1 MMSQKDFLIKQATQK
16 LSQAVIGAE
25 QFPLSILAI
34 RSKQVA
40 EANPTD
46 QTSVGMYQFLSKKA
60 SQQLYIRRNEF
71 KSAYNTFFTKNN
83 KFAAAFEKELGEIE
97 TLKPTFAKKTSEFKD
112 EGSGAD
118 PFLTEAFSRI
128 VEKRTGDK
136 FSPVMGKQATTNCLL
151 EMNRIGVRAKIV
163 EAVAGQEN
171 LIICRAAFET
181 PKGTSSFLI
190 PIEVS
195 QGRALLPSIFL
206 SAGGFFDLNEK
217 NFHSA
222 LNKFAGEDL
231 QYNPEEVLKI
241 VASTLTKTA
250 SVDEFNEVEKIVLK
264 ARLASAKPAQDQNA
278 IFDRNEPKPVKNVIA
293 APKLPPSGEVFSN
306 KLTSPLGAAEFL
318 FGKNSVEKG
327 RNSIIN
333 RLDAFGCTGY
343 QIKVAN
349 ANETSTIFDVALS
362 NKTFKV
368 PVKMN
373 RMYSI
378 VPEVLISEGSIL
390 PFSKEG
396 IDEVSGIDIQ
406 TKASFSPGYELSCE
420 ELIEIVRTA
429 SIEKNKEKVE
439 DALNILLAKDMNAFR
454 SATQIWMDGLAG
466 KLTPKTSGC
475 RKKIKVANHSSPI
488 CGCLNQPL
496 DKVYQDEFGDC
507 RPLWTKKSA
516 AAQTFM
522 SSHNKIYY
530 E

>member
-1 MMSQKDFLIKQATQK
+1 MNQKEFLLKQATQK
-16 LSQAVIGAE
+16 LSQAVEGAE
-25 QFPLSILAI
+25 QFPLSILTA
-34 RSKQVA
+34 RSKQIA

-46 QTSVGMYQFLSKKA
+46 QTSIGMYQFLSKKA

-83 KFAAAFEKELGEIE
+83 KFGAFFEKELGEIE
-97 TLKPTFAKKTSEFKD
+97 TLKPTFAKRASEVKKEEFL
-112 EGSGAD
+112 AD

-136 FSPVMGKQATTNCLL
+136 FSQVMGKQAATNCLL
-151 EMNRIGVRAKIV
+151 EMNRIGVQAKVI

-171 LIICRAAFET
+171 LIVCRAAFET
-181 PKGTSSFLI
+181 PKGTSNFLI
-190 PIEVS
+190 PIEIS

-206 SAGGFFDLNEK
+206 SAGGFFDLNQK

-241 VASTLTKTA
+241 VASTLVKTA
-250 SVDEFNEVEKIVLK
+250 SVDEFNEVEKSMLK
-264 ARLASAKPAQDQNA
+264 ARLAAAKPAEDQNA
-278 IFDRNEPKPVKNVIA
+278 IFLQNKPEPTRNVIA
-293 APKLPPSGEVFSN
+293 APKLPPSGEIFSN

-327 RNSIIN
+327 RNIIAS
-333 RLDAFGCTGY
+333 RLNSFDCSGY
-343 QIKVAN
+343 QIKVGN
-349 ANETSTIFDVALS
+349 ANETSTIFDVILD

-368 PVKMN
+368 PVKMSKTAV
-373 RMYSI
+373 SI
-378 VPEVLISEGSIL
+378 PEILISQGSIL

-396 IDEVSGIDIQ
+396 IEEVSGLDIQ
-406 TKASFSPGYELSCE
+406 VKASFSAGYELSTD
-420 ELIEIVRTA
+420 ELVEIVRTA
-429 SIEKNKEKVE
+429 SIEKNLAKAE
-439 DALNILLAKDMNAFR
+439 DALTILQAKDLAAFQC
-454 SATQIWMDGLAG
+454 ATGIYMDGLAG
-466 KLTPKTSGC
+466 KLAPKTSGC
-475 RKKIKVANHSSPI
+475 RRKIKVANHSHPI

>member
-1 MMSQKDFLIKQATQK
+1 MNQKDFLLKQATQK
-16 LSQAVIGAE
+16 LSKAVEGAE
-25 QFPLSILAI
+25 QFPLSILAAK
-34 RSKQVA
+34 SKQIA
-40 EANPTD
+40 EANPLD
-46 QTSVGMYQFLSKKA
+46 HTSVGMYQFLSKKA

-97 TLKPTFAKKTSEFKD
+97 TLKPTFAKRATEFKSED
-112 EGSGAD
+112 SVAD

-136 FSPVMGKQATTNCLL
+136 FSQVMGKQAATNCSL
-151 EMNRIGVRAKIV
+151 EINRIGVRAKFV

-181 PKGTSSFLI
+181 PRGTSSFLI
-190 PIEVS
+190 PIEVN

-217 NFHSA
+217 NFHFA

-231 QYNPEEVLKI
+231 QYNAEEVLKI
-241 VASTLTKTA
+241 VSSTIAKTA
-250 SVDEFNEVEKIVLK
+250 SVDNFNEVEKIVLK
-264 ARLASAKPAQDQNA
+264 AKLASAKPAEDQNA
-278 IFDRNEPKPVKNVIA
+278 IFAQNKIEPVKSVIA
-293 APKLPPSGEVFSN
+293 APKLPPSGEIFSN

-333 RLDAFGCTGY
+333 RLDAFGYTGY

-373 RMYSI
+373 KMYSI
-378 VPEVLISEGSIL
+378 VPEILISEGSIL

-406 TKASFSPGYELSCE
+406 TKASFSPGYELSSE

-439 DALNILLAKDMNAFR
+439 DALNILLAKDMSAFR
-454 SATQIWMDGLAG
+454 SATQIWMDSLSG
-466 KLTPKTSGC
+466 KLAPKTSGC